1 MSLAR
6 ERFWLIVF
14 VSKTDFLKCGVHGG
28 PFSKTSAGKNRYDG
42 NTVALFIELL
52 VRTRCLSC

>member
-14 VSKTDFLKCGVHGG
+14 VSKTDFEKCGVHDG
-28 PFSKTSAGKNRYDG
+28 PFSKTFAGKPGMTKYCRIVY
-42 NTVALFIELL
+42 
-52 VRTRCLSC
+52 RTARADTLP